1 MPERRDPA
9 AGLERAAADAGGMI
23 EKKMRNVQLVCAR
36 KYRKRAERS
45 IRPNGAEYFSKK
57 ITKENP

>member
-1 MPERRDPA
+1 
-9 AGLERAAADAGGMI
+9 MI

-36 KYRKRAERS
+36 KYRKRAESS
-45 IRPNGAEYFSKK
+45 ILPNGAEYFSKK